1 MADFYDLESLF
12 AQLDRDIPS
21 NLTDIGIKIQQ
32 DMKLFWLESVYSSKS
47 PHYDYTE
54 LLLNSARISEPK
66 KINGE
71 WIIEIYISET
81 EMHKNLAWYNL
92 EELGIKVDDQVSLFE
107 VSERMAIIERSEN
120 IMDTMKEQWLDNKVA
135 LDYIINKLRSKYNV
149 LE

>member
-1 MADFYDLESLF
+1 MVSGDLDEIIKQIEKDLVEDLKEV
-12 AQLDRDIPS
+12 AL
-21 NLTDIGIKIQQ
+21 KIQA
-32 DMKLFWLESVYSSKS
+32 DMRIFWLESVYASRS

-54 LLLNSARISEPK
+54 ILLNSARVSEPK

-120 IMDTMKEQWLDNKVA
+120 IMDTMKEKWLDNKVA
-135 LDYIINKLRSKYNV
+135 LDYILNKLRSKYDI
-149 LE
+149 L

>member
-71 WIIEIYISET
+71 WIIEIYIDDKEIHS
-81 EMHKNLAWYNL
+81 NPAWYNL
-92 EELGIKVDDQVSLFE
+92 EELDIKVDDQVSLAQ
-107 VSERMAIIERSEN
+107 VAERMDIIGRSDN
-120 IMDTMKEQWLDNKVA
+120 IMDTMKGKWLDNSEA
-135 LDYIINKLRSKYNV
+135 LNYILNKLRSKYDI
-149 LE
+149 L